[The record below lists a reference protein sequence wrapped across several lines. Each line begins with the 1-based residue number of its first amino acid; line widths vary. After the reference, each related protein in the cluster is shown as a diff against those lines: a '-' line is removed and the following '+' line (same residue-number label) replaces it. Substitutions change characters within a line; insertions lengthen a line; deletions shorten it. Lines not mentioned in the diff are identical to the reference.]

1 MRKKARATS
10 TLRGQNCDPLDEI
23 MISPLVSKVNVPT
36 LLTAAFHRDCF
47 MVEAAFAARHACAL
61 HCHKQ
66 NVMPACHVPVR
77 VIMTC
82 PPKSSPAE
90 M

>member
-1 MRKKARATS
+1 MNAEEGESNVNFA
-10 TLRGQNCDPLDEI
+10 GQNCDPLDKI
-23 MISPLVSKVNVPT
+23 MISPLASKVNVPT
-36 LLTAAFHRDCF
+36 LLTAPFHRDCF

-77 VIMTC
+77 WITSSLL
-82 PPKSSPAE
+82 PKIANE
-90 M
+90 